1 MFHVVTGGSGSGKS
15 AYAEE
20 QICMLK
26 KKTNSR
32 HLYYIATMVP
42 YGKETEQKILRHRQ
56 MRNGKGFETLECFTD
71 LKKMVQTE
79 PGFRADAAE
88 EGICVLLECMSN
100 LVANEMFEEQGAHD
114 RTVSEVTKGI
124 ENLLEQ
130 AAHVVIVTN
139 EIFSDAVVFDGD
151 MDSYLEYL
159 GKINQAA
166 AQRADEVVEVIY
178 GIPVFH
184 KSADTCSNLCK

>member
-71 LKKMVQTE
+71 LKKLVQTE
-79 PGFRADAAE
+79 PGFRADAA
-88 EGICVLLECMSN
+88 GDLWQSQMKCFVICLRL
-100 LVANEMFEEQGAHD
+100 
-114 RTVSEVTKGI
+114 TKKCR
-124 ENLLEQ
+124 N
-130 AAHVVIVTN
+130 T
-139 EIFSDAVVFDGD
+139 
-151 MDSYLEYL
+151 
-159 GKINQAA
+159 
-166 AQRADEVVEVIY
+166 
-178 GIPVFH
+178 
-184 KSADTCSNLCK
+184 

>member
-1 MFHVVTGGSGSGKS
+1 MLTLVTGGSGSGKS
-15 AYAEE
+15 AFAEDRVLSFGDA
-20 QICMLK
+20 QRI
-26 KKTNSR
+26 
-32 HLYYIATMVP
+32 YIATMHP
-42 YGKETEQKILRHRQ
+42 FDEESHKRIERHQK
-56 MRNGKGFETLECFTD
+56 MRAGKGFETVECYTG
-71 LKKMVQTE
+71 LKNVKLPAGCV
-79 PGFRADAAE
+79 
-88 EGICVLLECMSN
+88 VLLECMSN

-184 KSADTCSNLCK
+184 KSADTFSNLCK